1 MKMNKSEK
9 RVAEAARKHGITTA
23 AQIEALTLQ
32 LSRSQSAL
40 FCLLHDGVV
49 RQTAD
54 VRRDSGVGNISECA
68 SALNAKLQ
76 AASDARRVICEI
88 GPHRQRFGD
97 RGTVGYWRL
106 VDVQS

>member
-1 MKMNKSEK
+1 MSKSAK
-9 RVAEAARKHGITTA
+9 RLAETARKRGITTP

-40 FCLLHDGVV
+40 FCLLHDGVT
-49 RQTAD
+49 RPTSD
-54 VRRDSGVGNISECA
+54 VRRDAGVGNISECA

-76 AASDARRVICEI
+76 AASDARRVIC
-88 GPHRQRFGD
+88 RFGD